1 MTLLFMAVAVL
12 CGAVALGL
20 VVVAGLLVQALRQES
35 TETLLERWRAGK

>member
-1 MTLLFMAVAVL
+1 MNLLFIMVVLL

-35 TETLLERWRAGK
+35 TETLLERWREGK

>member
-1 MTLLFMAVAVL
+1 MTLLFIMVMLL

-35 TETLLERWRAGK
+35 TEKLLERWRAGK